1 MNEHISEEVVA
12 QEVPDSFS
20 ALTELQEVAPIQQ
33 SGRHG
38 LRRFD

>member
-1 MNEHISEEVVA
+1 MHEHIPEEEA
-12 QEVPDSFS
+12 REVPDAFS
-20 ALTELQEVAPIQQ
+20 SLTESQEIAPIQQ